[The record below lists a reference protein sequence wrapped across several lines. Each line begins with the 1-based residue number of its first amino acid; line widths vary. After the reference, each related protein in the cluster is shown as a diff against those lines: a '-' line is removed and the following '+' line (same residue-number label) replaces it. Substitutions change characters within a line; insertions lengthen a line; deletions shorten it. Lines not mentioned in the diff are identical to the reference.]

1 MSVDQYAVNEFRSG
15 QWVPMAGWGRRA
27 VARVIDSLV
36 QAVGLIPYVLGL
48 AVLFSAVPAGTSAIT
63 PDGQVSPDISLANLA
78 TAGAMMFLGG
88 VLSLGIWVWNRVLQ
102 QGRTGQS
109 VGKSV
114 MKIVLVSSSTGEPP
128 GAGTAFVR
136 EVVHVVD
143 EVLLLGYLWPLWDPR
158 RQTFADKILG
168 TVVASPTQ
176 QPAASPAEKLVVF
189 SSGPARRSPGLTH
202 AHMGI

>member
-15 QWVPMAGWGRRA
+15 QWVPMASWGRRA
-27 VARVIDSLV
+27 GARIIDTLV
-36 QAVGLIPYVLGL
+36 QAVGLIPYVLGV
-48 AVLFSAVPAGTSAIT
+48 AVLANAAPPGRAG
-63 PDGQVSPDISLANLA
+63 SPGGPRAPGATLGEGADLA
-78 TAGAMMFLGG
+78 TLLTAVGMFFLGA

-114 MKIVLVSSSTGEPP
+114 MKIVLVSTSSGEPP
-128 GAGTAFVR
+128 GAGTALVR

-143 EVLLLGYLWPLWDPR
+143 EILLLGYLWPLWDPK

-176 QPAASPAEKLVVF
+176 QPAAPPAEKLVVF
-189 SSGPARRSPGLTH
+189 SS
-202 AHMGI
+202 

>member
-1 MSVDQYAVNEFRSG
+1 MSVDQHAINEFRSG
-15 QWVPMAGWGRRA
+15 QWVPMASWGRRA
-27 VARVIDSLV
+27 VARIIDSLV
-36 QAVGLIPYVLGL
+36 QAVGLIPYVLGI
-48 AVLFSAVPAGTSAIT
+48 AVLASAT
-63 PDGQVSPDISLANLA
+63 PPGQAASPVGPLASEHPDRRRADLA
-78 TAGAMMFLGG
+78 TLLTALAMFFLGA
-88 VLSLGIWVWNRVLQ
+88 VLSFGIWLWNRVLQ

-136 EVVHVVD
+136 EVVHIVD
-143 EVLLLGYLWPLWDPR
+143 EIFYLGYLWPLWDPK

-176 QPAASPAEKLVVF
+176 QPVAPPAEKLVVF
-189 SSGPARRSPGLTH
+189 GT
-202 AHMGI
+202 